1 MSFLN
6 IKDRKEREATIKDY
20 LATVDRIK
28 KRNSDDR
35 TNTIDYQRQLAE
47 DYGPV
52 LASNKEMT
60 EKITDQLIPIKNDLG
75 NLNAL
80 ISRPKAISRKKQI
93 IGVKRRL
100 SEETDGELN
109 EVEDDIPI
117 KEEAEEEEEKPSLG
131 SKSMKFLN
139 TLRDDVNRKENI
151 DDIFGIR
158 KEGNI
163 WKIGNKRV
171 TLNPDDSMVVEE
183 EIYEGTPG
191 FWSLVVEKNPKT
203 FSPTDYKRYK
213 ELLHE
218 TSALH
223 QEYNP
228 LSHYPRANKS
238 KKWKKILAPIW
249 REFQEEGIVEEE
261 ETDKSGEGVK
271 MYLQKEGKCYDL
283 KKTVHGALQIS
294 PRPKLTGVCGDGLYL
309 RYPGSGIYTGEG
321 FILGENSPFK
331 NIPILG
337 WIL

>member
-20 LATVDRIK
+20 LATMERIK

-35 TNTIDYQRQLAE
+35 ANAIDYRRKLAE
-47 DYGPV
+47 DYEPV
-52 LASNKEMT
+52 VASTKEMA

-80 ISRPKAISRKKQI
+80 ISRPKPTTREKQI

-100 SEETDGELN
+100 SEESDGESA
-109 EVEDDIPI
+109 EVEDYVPI
-117 KEEAEEEEEKPSLG
+117 KEEVEEEEEKSSLG
-131 SKSMKFLN
+131 PKSMKFLN
-139 TLRDDVNRKENI
+139 TLRDDVNRKEKI
-151 DDIFGIR
+151 DSIFGIR
-158 KEGNI
+158 KEGDV

-171 TLNPDDSMVVEE
+171 TLNPDDSMIVGD
-183 EIYEGTPG
+183 EIYKGTPG

-203 FSPTDYKRYK
+203 FTPTDYKRYK
-213 ELLHE
+213 ELLYE

-249 REFQEEGIVEEE
+249 REFQEDGIVKEEDD
-261 ETDKSGEGVK
+261 DKSGEGIK

-283 KKTVHGALQIS
+283 KKTMNGAMQIS

-309 RYPGSGIYTGEG
+309 RFPGSGIHTGEG

>member
-6 IKDRKEREATIKDY
+6 IKNRREREATIKNY
-20 LATVDRIK
+20 LATMERIK
-28 KRNSDDR
+28 KRNLDDR
-35 TNTIDYQRQLAE
+35 TNAIDYRRQLAE
-47 DYGPV
+47 DYEPV
-52 LASNKEMT
+52 VASTKEMA

-131 SKSMKFLN
+131 PKSMKFLN

-309 RYPGSGIYTGEG
+309 RYPGSGIYT
-321 FILGENSPFK
+321 
-331 NIPILG
+331 
-337 WIL
+337 